1 MENTNCFICE
11 ADASPV
17 QTTEDFERLACP
29 VCGEYEI
36 TKDVLNQM
44 KQHGAIFGVPEAR
57 EWLGSHLG
65 SGKIP
70 RITWAVAAR
79 LLPSKE

>member
-1 MENTNCFICE
+1 MKSAKCFICE

-17 QTTEDFERLACP
+17 HAAEDCERLACP
-29 VCGEYEI
+29 DCGEYEI
-36 TKDVLNQM
+36 TKDALSQM
-44 KQHGAIFGVPEAR
+44 KQHGYIFGVPEAR

-70 RITWAVAAR
+70 RITWDVAQR
-79 LLPSKE
+79 LIPSK

>member
-1 MENTNCFICE
+1 MENTKCFICE

-17 QTTEDFERLACP
+17 HAPEDCERLACP

-36 TKDVLNQM
+36 TKDALSQM
-44 KQHGAIFGVPEAR
+44 KRDGLIFGLPEAR
-57 EWLGSHLG
+57 KWLGSHLG